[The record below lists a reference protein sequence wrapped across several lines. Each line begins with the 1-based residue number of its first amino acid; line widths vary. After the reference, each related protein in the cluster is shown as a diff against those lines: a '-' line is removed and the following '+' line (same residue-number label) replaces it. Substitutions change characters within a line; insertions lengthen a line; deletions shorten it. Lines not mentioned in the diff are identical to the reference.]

1 MTATTSNPARTDRLD
16 RIDPTD
22 RTGRGSLPRPGAAGP
37 PLPRAWALTGV
48 AAGIAGAGAVVASS
62 LVAAVYDPA
71 LAGDPERIAEAVGD
85 RAPVI
90 VAFHVLG
97 VLGAVATIVFAA
109 GLHRRLL
116 ARPGAGLA
124 PSVAAAG
131 LLGTAV
137 VSVLGTGLDT
147 EFLFASQAGDAAV
160 DPHAV
165 VFYNHWIGTVPWCW
179 VLAGLAG
186 VAVWRAARA
195 GVVPTWIGRVGLVLG
210 GLTLL
215 LGISPLQYMAGMTG
229 PVWLLV
235 TAAGFAVGDRAHRH
249 GADA

>member
-1 MTATTSNPARTDRLD
+1 MTATTSNPVRTDRGD
-16 RIDPTD
+16 
-22 RTGRGSLPRPGAAGP
+22 LPRPGAAAP
-37 PLPRAWALTGV
+37 PPPRAWALTGV
-48 AAGIAGAGAVVASS
+48 VAALAGAGAVVASS

-85 RAPVI
+85 KAPVI

-97 VLGAVATIVFAA
+97 LLGAVATVVFAA
-109 GLHRRLL
+109 GLHRRLA

-124 PSVAAAG
+124 PAVAAAG
-131 LLGTAV
+131 LLGTALV
-137 VSVLGTGLDT
+137 TVLGTGLDT
-147 EFLFASQAGDAAV
+147 EFLFASQAGDGAA

-165 VFYNHWIGTVPWCW
+165 VFYNHWIGTIPWCW

-186 VAVWRAARA
+186 VAVWRASRVGA
-195 GVVPTWIGRVGLVLG
+195 VPTWIGRVGLVLG

-235 TAAGFAVGDRAHRH
+235 TAIGFAVGDRARRD